1 MIRVQLSSVGVCA
14 LIAWLVA
21 AGSSVAAQ
29 PTAPAARTAE
39 LANRYWQLRVT
50 LTEGQVRVRFQDK
63 LQRLCLAEG
72 PYLYRAERSNGQAV
86 ETFRGLQGAQVTAT
100 ANKLVIRG
108 QLAGLELE
116 HCFELPRN
124 RPVLEERI
132 VLRNRTDRLI
142 SLADFEAGF
151 VRRVTDPAGQVPAEI
166 AQDRWVAV
174 PLRARATDPK
184 GYVNDFS
191 IQDLITKP
199 GYEPRVNKD
208 LQYSQLPSRHRASE
222 GWAWT
227 HGDTTLGIFAFN
239 QQNMLFSV
247 VSVQKEAEGASLRFG
262 GACMISGEPAALAR
276 IAPGETVDLGTVRY
290 ESLKGGY
297 AEAMYAFR
305 ALLDEKGC
313 RFPADYNP
321 PVHWEQLYDM
331 PNAWEDRPQR
341 YTKAIVEKEAAKG
354 KAYSCEALYLDP
366 GWDTEFGTFLWGE
379 KWLGP
384 RAAFV
389 REMQSEYGLKLAL
402 HCPLATWVSHQYS
415 WGLGAVKSWPEAAAR
430 MAPPEPS
437 SAARRCV
444 FRQCGRVGATSRCC
458 LPPSRRRPPCI
469 RAEPCPSTRL
479 PI

>member
-1 MIRVQLSSVGVCA
+1 M
-14 LIAWLVA
+14 
-21 AGSSVAAQ
+21 
-29 PTAPAARTAE
+29 
-39 LANRYWQLRVT
+39 
-50 LTEGQVRVRFQDK
+50 
-63 LQRLCLAEG
+63 
-72 PYLYRAERSNGQAV
+72 
-86 ETFRGLQGAQVTAT
+86 
-100 ANKLVIRG
+100 
-108 QLAGLELE
+108 
-116 HCFELPRN
+116 
-124 RPVLEERI
+124 
-132 VLRNRTDRLI
+132 
-142 SLADFEAGF
+142 
-151 VRRVTDPAGQVPAEI
+151 
-166 AQDRWVAV
+166 AV

-227 HGDTTLGIFAFN
+227 HGETTLGIFAFN

-247 VSVQKEAEGASLRFG
+247 VSVQKEAEGTSLRFG
-262 GACMISGEPAALAR
+262 GACMISGEPAALTR

-389 REMQSEYGLKLAL
+389 REMQSEFGLKLAL

-430 MAPPEPS
+430 MAPPEAS
-437 SAARRCV
+437 SDGRSAACSGSAGGPAQPRVAAC
-444 FRQCGRVGATSRCC
+444 RQAGGVLRV
-458 LPPSRRRPPCI
+458 SRRSHAHPPDRPS
-469 RAEPCPSTRL
+469 E
-479 PI
+479 